1 MSAFVNDR
9 DVFLEAQGN
18 LNLDPRSSR
27 GLFLKVDPAFFHVN
41 IDGVATPSV
50 ATFTAQALNLPS
62 AAITWEITDGGQLDG
77 SSPTMRTQAF
87 GTMATV
93 SVRVTVT
100 IVYAGETYIDTA
112 TLGKLSDGTIGVN
125 GLPGKRGNVNLS
137 SATTS
142 STWHDSEAAAVI
154 AAAGYG
160 VPQIMD
166 VVALFNSATKYIE
179 SKIYSGQEWMTLGQI
194 VNGALL
200 VEGTVFSKALA
211 TGAVTASKVAVGN
224 ADQVVPDSNMLDH
237 VFWGRADDPF
247 IPYPGTFWKSTRVL
261 SLGIRG
267 YEDIATPFFPI
278 ERGGIYKFDVQIF
291 TSGDYQ
297 GQLTVVAHLPNQEW
311 LYMGCPQLGY
321 NNGASGLPVSFDGGN
336 HQGGSSFTA
345 TRTINSDAAA
355 GATQIRIV
363 SNVVAGYV
371 QIGGIRITRVMDRVL
386 IGDGEVDATKIK
398 VDQLDAINA
407 RIGTLRTATS
417 GARSEIKDNLIAIYD
432 GNNTRRIHLG
442 DSSL

>member
-77 SSPTMRTQAF
+77 ATATMRTQAF
-87 GTMATV
+87 GTMAAV

-137 SATTS
+137 SVTTA
-142 STWHDSEAAAVI
+142 STWNDAEAAAVI

-160 VPQIMD
+160 VPQIKD

-179 SKIYSGQEWMTLGQI
+179 TKIYSGQEWMTLGQI
-194 VNGALL
+194 INGALL

-211 TGAVTASKVAVGN
+211 TGAVTATTIAVGN

-237 VFWGRADDPF
+237 VFWGRVDDPF
-247 IPYPGTFWKSTRVL
+247 LPYTGTVWKSSRVMT
-261 SLGIRG
+261 LGVRG
-267 YEDIATPFFPI
+267 YEDIATPFFPV
-278 ERGGIYKFDVQIF
+278 EKGGTYKFDVQVF
-291 TSGDYQ
+291 CSGDFQ
-297 GQLTVVAHLPNQEW
+297 GQLTVVAHLPGQEW
-311 LYMGCPQLGY
+311 LYMGSPIQGY
-321 NNGASGLPVSFDGGN
+321 NNGSSGLPVSFDAN
-336 HQGGSSFTA
+336 TRSFYQTSA
-345 TRTINSDAAA
+345 TRTINSDDAA
-355 GATQIRIV
+355 GRVQIRIV
-363 SNVVAGYV
+363 SNVSVGYV
-371 QIGGIRITRVMDRVL
+371 QVGGIRITRVMDSVL
-386 IGDGEVDATKIK
+386 IKDGAVTAQKMS
-398 VDQLDAINA
+398 VYSLDAVTAI
-407 RIGTLRTATS
+407 IGTLRTATY
-417 GARSEIKDNLIAIYD
+417 GQRTEIKDNLIAQYD
-432 GNNTRRIHLG
+432 INNFRRIHFG